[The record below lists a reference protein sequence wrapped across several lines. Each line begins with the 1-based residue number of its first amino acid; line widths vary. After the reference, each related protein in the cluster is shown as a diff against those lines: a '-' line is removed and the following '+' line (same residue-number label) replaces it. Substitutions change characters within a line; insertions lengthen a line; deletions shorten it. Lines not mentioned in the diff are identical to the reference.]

1 GIVGSINY
9 NSRIR
14 GFTSDPEETIN
25 YVACHDNHTLW
36 DKNLLASQAD
46 KRRKWNED
54 LLKRAQKLAG
64 AIILTSQGVP
74 FLHGGQ
80 DFCRTK
86 KFNGNSYNA
95 PISVNGFDY
104 ERKAKYKD
112 VFEYYK
118 GLIRLRRTHPA
129 FRLKTSEEIKKHLKF
144 LKAKKRRVIAYV
156 LENAEDRWK
165 KILVIFNGNLTSVKF
180 DLPEGIW
187 KVVVDD
193 KRASTDTIYEVSESV
208 ELAPLS
214 AYVMY
219 ME

>member
-1 GIVGSINY
+1 M
-9 NSRIR
+9 
-14 GFTSDPEETIN
+14 
-25 YVACHDNHTLW
+25 
-36 DKNLLASQAD
+36 
-46 KRRKWNED
+46 
-54 LLKRAQKLAG
+54 
-64 AIILTSQGVP
+64 
-74 FLHGGQ
+74 
-80 DFCRTK
+80 
-86 KFNGNSYNA
+86 
-95 PISVNGFDY
+95 
-104 ERKAKYKD
+104 
-112 VFEYYK
+112 
-118 GLIRLRRTHPA
+118 
-129 FRLKTSEEIKKHLKF
+129 
-144 LKAKKRRVIAYV
+144 KAKKRRVIAYV